1 MTTESLSVTIE
12 GEVLTVEIGT
22 VAAPAGGGGGSSAWG
37 DITGTLSA
45 QTDLQS
51 ALDLKAP
58 LASPTLT
65 GTPAA
70 PTAAGGTSTTQIA
83 TTAFV
88 GSAVSTHAAA
98 TDPHGDRAFA
108 ASAVS
113 AHAGDVDPHGDRSF
127 ATSAVSTHNAVT
139 TAHGISAFGAT
150 LVDDAD
156 AATARTTLGLVIGT
170 NVQAQD
176 AELSAIAGLTSA
188 ADKGIQFTGIGTA
201 ATFDLTAA
209 GKALLDDADASA
221 QRTTLG
227 LTALATT
234 SPGTGIATALAVNV
248 GTAGA
253 PVINGGALGTPSS
266 GTLTNCTG
274 YPAASTSA
282 SGIVELATTAE
293 QSSGTS
299 GSVVSTPAS
308 VADMTMLSAA
318 QTADFSL
325 TSAMRNRN
333 QICNSASAIVVTVSA
348 SLSGMNVG
356 DSGPISR
363 YGAGSVT
370 IDGGTGVTIIAG
382 GNSVSGGSTTI
393 ATRGDAVVWCC
404 VATDVYLISGGSA
417 AV

>member
-370 IDGGTGVTIIAG
+370 IDGGMA
-382 GNSVSGGSTTI
+382 
-393 ATRGDAVVWCC
+393 
-404 VATDVYLISGGSA
+404 
-417 AV
+417 